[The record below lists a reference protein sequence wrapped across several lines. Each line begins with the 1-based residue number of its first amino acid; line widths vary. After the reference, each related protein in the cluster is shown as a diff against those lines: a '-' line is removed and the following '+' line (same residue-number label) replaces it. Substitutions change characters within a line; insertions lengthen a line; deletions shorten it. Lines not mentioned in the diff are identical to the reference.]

1 MQPSVYLL
9 QTANYYIRDI
19 CAGVADISVSR
30 LIDLPLL
37 FPSSAMLLQ
46 LKHLIIIHLSGGC
59 LWKLPNHS
67 STDILSTVPRYTS
80 L

>member
-9 QTANYYIRDI
+9 QTANYIRDI
-19 CAGVADISVSR
+19 CTGVADISVSR
-30 LIDLPLL
+30 LVDLPLL
-37 FPSSAMLLQ
+37 FSSSAMLFQ
-46 LKHLIIIHLSGGC
+46 LKHLIIIHLSGGF

-67 STDILSTVPRYTS
+67 STAILSMVPRYTS